1 METVGPES
9 RNSDQLSFWET
20 EAPAPPRTPKRSKV
34 AAKKVLSKL
43 DHTLS
48 STVGKEIMHGDMNP
62 ATWAMALAYS
72 NGSRDHAITHYAR
85 LRLEDLSEIAEFKN
99 NKEAALEARRRS
111 TFRKAPTPPPR
122 PYSGNL
128 PTPKKSNR
136 RRARLSPL
144 WLGGFWLGA
153 AGALA
158 SATRNYS
165 ESLDLP
171 GLRIGLTG
179 SIGIAASIVCLV
191 VILHLTLHRTRT
203 AIRHLVPVGAW
214 CAAVV
219 SFYCG
224 LMIMERASAGP
235 RSAVVSSSSKKPEI
249 EKKILPPEPLLQ
261 PVSISRQATPKPLA
275 QAR

>member
-1 METVGPES
+1 METAGKTSEKQ
-9 RNSDQLSFWET
+9 DQLSFWET
-20 EAPAPPRTPKRSKV
+20 EAPRAPKAPKRSRAAGKKLVSKV
-34 AAKKVLSKL
+34 SPA
-43 DHTLS
+43 LS
-48 STVGKEIMHGDMNP
+48 STVGMEIMRGEMNP

-85 LRLEDLSEIAEFKN
+85 LRLEDLAEIADFKN

-136 RRARLSPL
+136 RRSRLSPL
-144 WLGGFWLGA
+144 WLAGFWLGA

-165 ESLDLP
+165 ESFGNP
-171 GLRIGLTG
+171 GLRIGLSG
-179 SIGIAASIVCLV
+179 SIGIAASLICLIV
-191 VILHLTLHRTRT
+191 IAHLTLPGTRS

-214 CAAVV
+214 CAAAV
-219 SFYCG
+219 SFYCA
-224 LMIMERASAGP
+224 LMIMERASAVP
-235 RSAVVSSSSKKPEI
+235 RTRIVSSLPAKPEA
-249 EKKILPPEPLLQ
+249 ERRILPQVSAPA
-261 PVSISRQATPKPLA
+261 PVSFSPHGNSKSLA